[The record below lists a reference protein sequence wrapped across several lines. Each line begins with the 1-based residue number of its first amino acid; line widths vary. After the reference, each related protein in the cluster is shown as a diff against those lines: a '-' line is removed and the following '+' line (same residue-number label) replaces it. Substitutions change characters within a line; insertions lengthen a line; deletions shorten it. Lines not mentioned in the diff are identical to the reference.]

1 MECLGRILR
10 RMKDTLRK
18 ERLEKGDGEAQWMND
33 EESGSWLLAAVGV
46 VALIVFVGSAIGF
59 FIAVFT

>member
-1 MECLGRILR
+1 
-10 RMKDTLRK
+10 MKDTLRK